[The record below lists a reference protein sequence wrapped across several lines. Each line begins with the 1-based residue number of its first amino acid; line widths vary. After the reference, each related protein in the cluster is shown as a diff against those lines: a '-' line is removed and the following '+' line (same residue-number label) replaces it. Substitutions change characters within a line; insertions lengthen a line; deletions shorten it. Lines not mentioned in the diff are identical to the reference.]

1 MEKAGL
7 QGKSMSAVYGSVTAV
22 KASYYIIG
30 KEWFQK

>member
-22 KASYYIIG
+22 KASYYIIE